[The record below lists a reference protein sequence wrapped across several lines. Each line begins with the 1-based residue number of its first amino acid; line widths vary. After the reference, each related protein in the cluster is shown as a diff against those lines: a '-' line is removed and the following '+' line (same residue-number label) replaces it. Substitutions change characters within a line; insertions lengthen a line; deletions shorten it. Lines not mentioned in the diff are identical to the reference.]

1 MGAKCREDH
10 TVWPIND
17 SCNIWKVHEGTQLMT
32 KIKVTH
38 ILARIFLYE
47 VHSDLDCKEEDYVGI
62 KIVVK
67 FL

>member
-1 MGAKCREDH
+1 
-10 TVWPIND
+10 
-17 SCNIWKVHEGTQLMT
+17 MT